1 MAKSMVYVK
10 TYPDENYVVSSG
22 IGFRLFYDSLQN
34 KPRNMLLLSNAFAKA
49 KIDSDIFLE
58 YADPSTIPLLY
69 QDDIYNYGDFCWV
82 DYEYDEDKK
91 KISNQTLAELLYLN
105 HYKKPLHTPFWK
117 DLNNEYAY
125 LSHDD
130 DWWMKVYLHN
140 TDIMKTVMHNKIL
153 SELKGR
159 KKDIANIEGSILD
172 DIWQYGGYGLAFD
185 FDNKQNTSDY
195 TGVRFYQLGT
205 FENMDEM
212 QRHLYWLRGKL
223 VDEGGWLEYSARKKT
238 WKIY

>member
-91 KISNQTLAELLYLN
+91 KISEQTEPFS
-105 HYKKPLHTPFWK
+105 KKQTVKALE
-117 DLNNEYAY
+117 NG
-125 LSHDD
+125 
-130 DWWMKVYLHN
+130 MK
-140 TDIMKTVMHNKIL
+140 
-153 SELKGR
+153 R
-159 KKDIANIEGSILD
+159 
-172 DIWQYGGYGLAFD
+172 
-185 FDNKQNTSDY
+185 
-195 TGVRFYQLGT
+195 RFS
-205 FENMDEM
+205 
-212 QRHLYWLRGKL
+212 LRTC
-223 VDEGGWLEYSARKKT
+223 SQ
-238 WKIY
+238 